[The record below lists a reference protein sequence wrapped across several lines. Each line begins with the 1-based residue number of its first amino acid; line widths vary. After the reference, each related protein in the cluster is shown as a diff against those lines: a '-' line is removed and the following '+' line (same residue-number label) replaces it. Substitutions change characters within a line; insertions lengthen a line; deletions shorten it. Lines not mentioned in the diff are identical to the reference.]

1 MRCCDRECRGEVSS
15 RRRFSGCRERRAVNG
30 CKRPLD
36 CSVIFDEVSSLSQN
50 YETCETQ
57 TRDDRLW
64 PKLQERQGKL
74 TCTFLM
80 LGIGG
85 IAGGM
90 SSVVSRICRRRHLQ
104 ADLDRE
110 EMHEFLVF
118 SLYHR
123 EVE

>member
-1 MRCCDRECRGEVSS
+1 MAVEAVGRFWIIFQPREIIRLVSS
-15 RRRFSGCRERRAVNG
+15 
-30 CKRPLD
+30 D
-36 CSVIFDEVSSLSQN
+36 
-50 YETCETQ
+50 
-57 TRDDRLW
+57 DDRMAEASGRRSLHIS
-64 PKLQERQGKL
+64 
-74 TCTFLM
+74 CTFLM